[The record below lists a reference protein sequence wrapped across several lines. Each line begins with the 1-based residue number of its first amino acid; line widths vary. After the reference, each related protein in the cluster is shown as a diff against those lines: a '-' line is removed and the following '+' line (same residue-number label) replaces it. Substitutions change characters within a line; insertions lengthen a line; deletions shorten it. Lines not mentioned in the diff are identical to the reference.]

1 MLSFSFFHV
10 HTKNTHKK
18 ILYLKRE
25 IQNYAPSRAPS
36 PGGGDVA
43 CARRA
48 RDVSR
53 AAANEN
59 EECLDK
65 HQNAAV
71 AVARYIDSTEHLAFS
86 TTRRTRAR
94 RKRET
99 QRRRGSAEESRGGAD
114 ER

>member
-1 MLSFSFFHV
+1 M
-10 HTKNTHKK
+10 
-18 ILYLKRE
+18 
-25 IQNYAPSRAPS
+25 
-36 PGGGDVA
+36 A
-43 CARRA
+43 CARRRT

-53 AAANEN
+53 AASANEN
-59 EECLDK
+59 EECFDK
-65 HQNAAV
+65 EQHAAV

-114 ER
+114 ERGGGENEGEDGNGVLTKQEFMSILKKGKALEKLKTLA

>member
-1 MLSFSFFHV
+1 MLSFYFFHV

-71 AVARYIDSTEHLAFS
+71 AVAVYRFD
-86 TTRRTRAR
+86 RTPRVFDDAPNQSPEEAR
-94 RKRET
+94 DTKKARKR
-99 QRRRGSAEESRGGAD
+99 
-114 ER
+114 